1 MLSFAFFSQRADFLF
16 QSQNVFIGERSIP
29 GKMEDT
35 RSDARKQI
43 TVGLIHRLEFSSATA
58 MVKILLCL
66 FVAAAVFQL
75 APSAPASLPADVALR
90 ADPDVGESFVGNIGL
105 SVPARWTLFIL
116 TLAAGLWATEAI
128 PAFAV
133 GLLVIG
139 LQILILGQP
148 SELSAD
154 REIPWESFASTLG
167 SPLIWLFFGGFIL
180 AAAAEKTGLNRW
192 FACEV
197 LRRLG
202 SRPGPLL
209 AGSMGVTFVFSM
221 FISNTAAATM
231 MLAVMLPVVGTLGP
245 HDRFRKAMVLGIACA
260 ANLGGMG
267 TVIGSPPNAIAA
279 GALANI
285 QHPIDFFRWML
296 AAVPPAVLMI
306 VLVWSYLIY
315 RYRPALKQLDLV
327 AFAAASSPSHL
338 PAWRRILVVFVF
350 TATILLW
357 LTQSFHGI
365 PSTVVAFV
373 PICVLCAAG
382 VLDADDICE
391 IRWDVL
397 LLIAGGLSL
406 GLAVTETGLADWL
419 VGSLPLDRFSRSAVI
434 LLLAYATMTISNVMS
449 NTAAANIVVP
459 IAIAMAAG
467 AEAATVIPVAIGA
480 SAAMCLPISTPP
492 NAIAYGTG
500 QITSSDLIQAG
511 IWIGILSPLVSVLWC
526 SWVL

>member
-1 MLSFAFFSQRADFLF
+1 
-16 QSQNVFIGERSIP
+16 
-29 GKMEDT
+29 MEDT

-43 TVGLIHRLEFSSATA
+43 AGGLIHRVEFSSATA
-58 MVKILLCL
+58 LVKILLCL
-66 FVAAAVFQL
+66 IFATAVFQF
-75 APSAPASLPADVALR
+75 APGTTISPSADLALR
-90 ADPDVGESFVGNIGL
+90 ADRVTGESEVGKGL
-105 SVPARWTLFIL
+105 PEPARWTLFIL
-116 TLAAGLWATEAI
+116 TFAAGLWATEAI

-133 GLLVIG
+133 ALLVIG
-139 LQILILGQP
+139 LQIMILGQP
-148 SELSAD
+148 SDTSGD
-154 REIPWESFASTLG
+154 RDIQWESFAATLG

-202 SRPGPLL
+202 SGPGPLL

-231 MLAVMLPVVGTLGP
+231 MLAVMLPVVGSLGP
-245 HDRFRKAMVLGIACA
+245 QDRFRKGMVLGIAFA

-279 GALANI
+279 GALTNI
-285 QHPIDFFRWML
+285 QQPIDFFRWMV
-296 AAVPPAVLMI
+296 AAAPPALLML
-306 VLVWSYLIY
+306 VLVWGYLIY
-315 RYRPALKQLDLV
+315 RYRPAVKQLDLA
-327 AFAAASSPSHL
+327 AFAAASSPSKL
-338 PAWRRILVVFVF
+338 PAWRRILVVMVF
-350 TATILLW
+350 ATTVLLW

-365 PSTVVAFV
+365 ASAVVAFL

-406 GLAVTETGLADWL
+406 GLAVTETGLANWL
-419 VGSLPLDRFSRSAVI
+419 VGQLPLDRFSSAAVI
-434 LLLAYATMTISNVMS
+434 LVLVYVTMALSNVMS
-449 NTAAANIVVP
+449 NTAAANILVP
-459 IAIAMAAG
+459 IAIAMAVG
-467 AEAATVIPVAIGA
+467 SEAATVIPVAIGA
-480 SAAMCLPISTPP
+480 SSAMCLPISTPP

-500 QITSSDLIQAG
+500 QIKSSDLIQGG
-511 IWIGILSPLVSVLWC
+511 IWIGILAPLVSVVWC
-526 SWVL
+526 RWVL

>member
-1 MLSFAFFSQRADFLF
+1 
-16 QSQNVFIGERSIP
+16 
-29 GKMEDT
+29 MEDT
-35 RSDARKQI
+35 RSDAHKQI
-43 TVGLIHRLEFSSATA
+43 AGGLIHRLEFSSATA
-58 MVKILLCL
+58 LVKILSCL
-66 FVAAAVFQL
+66 ILAIAVFQL
-75 APSAPASLPADVALR
+75 VPAVTVAPPADMPLR
-90 ADPDVGESFVGNIGL
+90 SESAAGEAFSGSVEL
-105 SVPARWTLFIL
+105 SLPARWTLFIL
-116 TLAAGLWATEAI
+116 IFAAGLWATEAI

-133 GLLVIG
+133 ALLVIG

-148 SELSAD
+148 RDLSAD
-154 REIPWESFASTLG
+154 REIQWESFAATLG
-167 SPLIWLFFGGFIL
+167 SPLIWLFFGGFVL

-209 AGSMGVTFVFSM
+209 AGSMGVTFIFSM

-285 QHPIDFFRWML
+285 QQPIDFFRWMI
-296 AAVPPAVLMI
+296 AAGPPALLMI
-306 VLVWSYLIY
+306 VLVWGYLIY
-315 RYRPALKQLDLV
+315 RYRPALKRLDFV
-327 AFAAASSPSHL
+327 AFAAASSPNHL

-350 TATILLW
+350 TITVLLW
-357 LTQSFHGI
+357 LTQSLHGI

-419 VGSLPLDRFSRSAVI
+419 VSSLPLDRLSSAAVI

-459 IAIAMAAG
+459 IAIAMAVD

-500 QITSSDLIQAG
+500 QITSSDMIQAG
-511 IWIGILSPLVSVLWC
+511 IWIGILAPLVSVLWC